1 MLSITSSTHGLDRE
15 APSYGDNVDM
25 EAFLKACF
33 HDLIEGIGPG
43 PEGSRLT
50 LNNYRSWGSG
60 VEDRPRTIGGYA
72 MQRLFGVSATLFMQI
87 TIKRKVLNIDDTI

>member
-1 MLSITSSTHGLDRE
+1 
-15 APSYGDNVDM
+15 M

-33 HDLIEGIGPG
+33 HNLIEGTGPG

-60 VEDRPRTIGGYA
+60 VEDRLWIIGGYA
-72 MQRLFGVSATLFMQI
+72 LQRLFGVPVTLFI
-87 TIKRKVLNIDDTI
+87 INIKKRKVLNIDGTM

>member
-1 MLSITSSTHGLDRE
+1 
-15 APSYGDNVDM
+15 M

-33 HDLIEGIGPG
+33 HNLIEENGPG

-60 VEDRPRTIGGYA
+60 VEDRLRTIERYA
-72 MQRLFGVSATLFMQI
+72 MQRPFGVSATLFTRNI
-87 TIKRKVLNIDDTI
+87 IKRKVLNIDDTM

>member
-1 MLSITSSTHGLDRE
+1 
-15 APSYGDNVDM
+15 M

-33 HDLIEGIGPG
+33 HDLIEGTGPG

-60 VEDRPRTIGGYA
+60 VEDRLWTIGGYA
-72 MQRLFGVSATLFMQI
+72 MQQPFGVLATLFMLK
-87 TIKRKVLNIDDTI
+87 TKKRKVLNIDDTM

>member
-1 MLSITSSTHGLDRE
+1 VTRNRRYAGGE
-15 APSYGDNVDM
+15 AVRRCYQLPLQ

-60 VEDRPRTIGGYA
+60 VEDRLWTIGGYA
-72 MQRLFGVSATLFMQI
+72 MQRLFGVSVTLFI
-87 TIKRKVLNIDDTI
+87 RNIIKRKVLNIDG